1 MANLQGVIRAPDA
14 APNRLIWN
22 GRGGELTADVEYWTG
37 ITGHRLDFA
46 RVVATKY
53 GPAWVDCSLFDDG
66 RLAVRTGTQ
75 WDFGS
80 GPAVD
85 TPAVVIASL
94 AHDMICH
101 LTNYRLIPW
110 QCRAMGDRMYRVMLE
125 QNGAGLVR
133 RGVHWIGVRGYSE
146 LIARWRDKKCD

>member
-1 MANLQGVIRAPDA
+1 MANLQGVIRAPDYVNYA
-14 APNRLIWN
+14 LIWN
-22 GRGGELTADVEYWTG
+22 GRGGRLRSPAIFQTG
-37 ITGHRLDFA
+37 IPFA
-46 RVVATKY
+46 AEFRTDTVSCAL
-53 GPAWVDCSLFDDG
+53 AADG
-66 RLAVRTGTQ
+66 TLNIDVGTE